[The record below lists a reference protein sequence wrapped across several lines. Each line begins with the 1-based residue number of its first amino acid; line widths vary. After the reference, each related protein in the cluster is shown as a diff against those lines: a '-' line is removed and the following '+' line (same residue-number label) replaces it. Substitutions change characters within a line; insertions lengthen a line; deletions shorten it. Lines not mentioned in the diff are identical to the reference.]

1 MKMLV
6 TLDGSHFSEAILGPV
21 VTAARSLDAEVEL
34 FTVGRLD
41 RVHDTPSRPSYEEM
55 TPAATATGAR
65 LSVPLPS
72 EHLPRKAETR
82 EQAMARVEGRL
93 RTYLLD
99 QAKDLPGINVT
110 VAIAI
115 ADDPAQAII
124 EHARQQ
130 QVDVIAMATHGR
142 SGINHLLAGSVCEQ
156 VIRSGVAPVLVLRP

>member
-6 TLDGSHFSEAILGPV
+6 TLDGSSFSEAILGTV
-21 VTAARSLDAEVEL
+21 GIAARSLGAEVEL
-34 FTVGRLD
+34 FRVGRLD
-41 RVHDTPSRPSYEEM
+41 RVHDTPSRPSFEEM

-72 EHLPRKAETR
+72 EQLPRKAETR

-93 RTYLLD
+93 RSYLLD
-99 QAKDLPGINVT
+99 RAHDLDGIDVT
-110 VAIAI
+110 VAVEI

-124 EHARQQ
+124 ERARREH
-130 QVDVIAMATHGR
+130 VDAIAMATHGR
-142 SGINHLLAGSVCEQ
+142 SGISHLLTGSVCEQ